1 MIHMGSDHRCIMA
14 TFLINTLG
22 KDTHA
27 RKKNKKH
34 ETTGY
39 VEHEQTEKHINIEMS
54 ELEERYQEIV
64 DIILKSRRQKRK
76 RNT

>member
-14 TFLINTLG
+14 TFLINTFG
-22 KDTHA
+22 KNTHV
-27 RKKNKKH
+27 RREKH

-39 VEHEQTEKHINIEMS
+39 VEHEQKEKNISIEKS

-64 DIILKSRRQKRK
+64 DTIKKSRRQKRK
-76 RNT
+76 